1 MPNIFQRT
9 GRPARPV
16 QPGLLPTRS
25 TRLARTRHP
34 SGSTL
39 IVVLA
44 LLALLSIL
52 GLAFVTFSG
61 SERTSAEN
69 YSAAAEKQYQSRPRA
84 STRILSRFAADR
96 LFFGS
101 RTNERNSALAGGRH
115 TLIASIV
122 GRDVQPHSG
131 KGVNLIGHKV
141 SGQQTG
147 YPVVDQNHDGTE
159 DSSQALLDINDSVS
173 ANNGT
178 SPSGRP
184 APDVDYTA
192 PDINSVFLAY
202 NGFALDAYNRPVHV
216 IIPSFLRP
224 QYIRGF
230 TSGASKAT
238 PVLDWETRSGTVR
251 RILRPHPMHKDFG
264 PSGSSPRTSAMD
276 PQGFRYVMTQ
286 AQANQLGLSGPFPF
300 GHSEDL
306 NGNGVLD
313 SGEDRN
319 ENGFLDTE
327 AHHGVWTLGAWQQNV
342 YYRSG
347 QWIILSEDANGNN
360 QLDQGEDTIVSGNST
375 IDRWYFRVE
384 TAGNSSNNMPTFGS
398 VNIGATIT
406 SGGGAPVWKRF
417 ITFQPRYEFDADAD
431 GDGIKEAI
439 YLDLDFPIHSLGNG
453 KSAIP
458 LFALTIYDADGLMN
472 LNATGNLSGQANLGG
487 GNFGGGK
494 FISRSNLGMSP
505 SEINPQWGLD
515 AGAFTT
521 DFPTSS
527 RTTTEVFQDQR
538 KFFNHEPSGWMEN
551 SNMAWWFL
559 LKGRAHYE
567 PGSGSLLSYTDGRH
581 GDLNQL
587 DAAISA
593 NSTTLTDY
601 PQPGLRGI
609 DDNYNQD
616 EGELAPP
623 FDLNR
628 LAVTRPYV
636 HPLDFRGTGTSTVK
650 VGSLFQPQLYTS
662 NRLKFPQYTAYQSQ
676 QVTMTGTTI
685 KWGQPLMGALMQ
697 SSITTPLIDEETES
711 IVDERN
717 RQGSDRLFDSKENY
731 FLQASRADLE
741 NSAFESRLARL
752 ASYNFQANTR
762 SEKIRRRFTVDSW
775 DTRDFV
781 RSFPGVGL
789 GLDRRR
795 AWEFWQNG
803 TNRFGTT
810 TYAFPPKF
818 NGAPIG
824 NLNDPF
830 RGPLRSLLEI
840 VANRAP
846 VNATDSTRMQRRLSP
861 NHIYE
866 RLNGVPM
873 RRTITEHPQNPGT
886 TIVNVSW
893 DSSNLPTYPP
903 ANSTQTEWWAR
914 YDRQRLARDV
924 YVCLYTLCGGSD
936 QINYTTSNDHD
947 NTMTPG
953 DSSDRHYTT
962 EQLREM
968 AQFAVNMV
976 DAMDTDN
983 VVTRFEYDK
992 NLGPTVDSSSGMT
1005 LRSGWNLDDNAWTND
1020 GFAPIGSAANG
1031 YDADHT
1037 DDGIERGVVHGVEA
1051 QQLTLTEFFA
1061 ARCSQVTDPDNNGIP
1076 YDHTATLHDDT
1087 LARTFA
1093 GIELRNITPFGV
1105 PLSGGSWRIEI
1116 RPNTASPAP
1125 GDIRR
1130 MTFRS
1135 SKQIEAATSFSVLS
1149 CADDHMDTLGTGA
1162 ELGFSVLRV
1171 DPDCIDATTVL
1182 TRNLLRV
1189 FPRTLAAADVLDLCR
1204 DSAQTAAQSPFRI
1217 SNGSGTD
1224 LTSTVGSFLT
1234 GAPFLAGGL
1243 SVHVVL
1249 QRRLH
1254 PNRSSLDPLTA
1265 APGQVAAYDLDNPW
1279 VEADRITYTRS
1290 FSGYQFNIGKEDNNP
1305 QATETHNIRKQLWE
1319 LRSRQRPQPLHRSG
1333 EAYMPNPAGAIG
1345 ASPWR
1350 TIART
1355 SLVLNSIGTENT
1367 NSPATFDRW
1376 QPHFDRPFASL
1387 VELFNIPIYG
1397 PHDVTSSLDKT
1408 GTHSAGHL
1416 KFLRPDFPNATSAD
1430 SRYDNRWVRLL
1441 NFLEI
1446 PTRTDRFP
1454 VASLPA
1460 SRKYRIPG
1468 KINLNT
1474 IRHPEALGGLIDRQ
1488 DVCDVAPTQAN
1499 SHLPDSTSE
1508 TSRDWWQQLIHSRD
1522 GYDPVSELFLPGMA
1536 HGHPFRSLGLVRFGR
1551 DGIEETLFRS
1561 IPLDTNTTSGYVK
1574 RRLFGLGTQSQH
1586 NNQTLHHS
1594 TRHQLL
1600 AKIHGNTTTRSNV
1613 FFVFMKVDWF
1623 ECHRD
1628 ATQGHVRIGAK
1639 LADAHSQRSFFVI
1652 DRSRALELVQPE
1664 HIPNDGTYNIG
1675 TGSGGNVTQ
1684 LDAGS
1689 MILYQQVIE

>member
-1 MPNIFQRT
+1 MPNIFKRT

-101 RTNERNSALAGGRH
+101 RTNERNSALSGGRH

-224 QYIRGF
+224 QYIRSF
-230 TSGASKAT
+230 TGGASKAT
-238 PVLDWETRSGTVR
+238 PVLDWETRSSTAR
-251 RILRPHPMHKDFG
+251 RVLRPHPMHKDFG
-264 PSGSSPRTSAMD
+264 PSGSSPRTSALD
-276 PQGFRYVMTQ
+276 PQGLRYVITQ
-286 AQANQLGLSGPFPF
+286 AQANRLGLSGPFPF

-313 SGEDRN
+313 AGEDRN

-360 QLDQGEDTIVSGNST
+360 RLDQGEDTIVVNSKL
-375 IDRWYFRVE
+375 DRRYFRAE
-384 TAGNSSNNMPTFGS
+384 RAGKSGTSRPTFNS
-398 VNIGATIT
+398 VADNHTLPLNPVPVQQLNGA
-406 SGGGAPVWKRF
+406 SPLVWKRF
-417 ITFQPRYEFDADAD
+417 STFQPRYEFDADAD

-453 KSAIP
+453 RTAIP

-472 LNATGNLSGQANLGG
+472 LNATGNLSGQVNLAAA
-487 GNFGGGK
+487 NFGGGK

-515 AGAFTT
+515 AGALAT

-538 KFFNHEPSGWMEN
+538 KFFNHAPSGWMEN

-587 DAAISA
+587 VTAISA

-623 FDLNR
+623 FDMNR

-636 HPLDFRGTGTSTVK
+636 HPLDFRGAGTSTVK
-650 VGSLFQPQLYTS
+650 VGSLFQAQLFTA
-662 NRLKFPQYTAYQSQ
+662 NRFKFPQYTAYQSQ
-676 QVTMTGTTI
+676 QVPMAGPTI
-685 KWGQPLMGALMQ
+685 KWGRPLQGVLMQ

-741 NSAFESRLARL
+741 NAAFESRLARL
-752 ASYNFQANTR
+752 ASYNFQTNTR

-781 RSFPGVGL
+781 RSFPGVIS

-818 NGAPIG
+818 NAAPIG
-824 NLNDPF
+824 GREDPF
-830 RGPLRSLLEI
+830 RDPLRTLLE
-840 VANRAP
+840 V
-846 VNATDSTRMQRRLSP
+846 
-861 NHIYE
+861 
-866 RLNGVPM
+866 
-873 RRTITEHPQNPGT
+873 
-886 TIVNVSW
+886 
-893 DSSNLPTYPP
+893 
-903 ANSTQTEWWAR
+903 
-914 YDRQRLARDV
+914 
-924 YVCLYTLCGGSD
+924 
-936 QINYTTSNDHD
+936 
-947 NTMTPG
+947 
-953 DSSDRHYTT
+953 
-962 EQLREM
+962 
-968 AQFAVNMV
+968 
-976 DAMDTDN
+976 
-983 VVTRFEYDK
+983 
-992 NLGPTVDSSSGMT
+992 
-1005 LRSGWNLDDNAWTND
+1005 
-1020 GFAPIGSAANG
+1020 
-1031 YDADHT
+1031 
-1037 DDGIERGVVHGVEA
+1037 
-1051 QQLTLTEFFA
+1051 
-1061 ARCSQVTDPDNNGIP
+1061 
-1076 YDHTATLHDDT
+1076 
-1087 LARTFA
+1087 
-1093 GIELRNITPFGV
+1093 
-1105 PLSGGSWRIEI
+1105 
-1116 RPNTASPAP
+1116 
-1125 GDIRR
+1125 
-1130 MTFRS
+1130 
-1135 SKQIEAATSFSVLS
+1135 
-1149 CADDHMDTLGTGA
+1149 
-1162 ELGFSVLRV
+1162 
-1171 DPDCIDATTVL
+1171 
-1182 TRNLLRV
+1182 
-1189 FPRTLAAADVLDLCR
+1189 
-1204 DSAQTAAQSPFRI
+1204 
-1217 SNGSGTD
+1217 
-1224 LTSTVGSFLT
+1224 
-1234 GAPFLAGGL
+1234 
-1243 SVHVVL
+1243 
-1249 QRRLH
+1249 
-1254 PNRSSLDPLTA
+1254 
-1265 APGQVAAYDLDNPW
+1265 
-1279 VEADRITYTRS
+1279 
-1290 FSGYQFNIGKEDNNP
+1290 
-1305 QATETHNIRKQLWE
+1305 
-1319 LRSRQRPQPLHRSG
+1319 
-1333 EAYMPNPAGAIG
+1333 
-1345 ASPWR
+1345 
-1350 TIART
+1350 
-1355 SLVLNSIGTENT
+1355 
-1367 NSPATFDRW
+1367 
-1376 QPHFDRPFASL
+1376 
-1387 VELFNIPIYG
+1387 
-1397 PHDVTSSLDKT
+1397 
-1408 GTHSAGHL
+1408 
-1416 KFLRPDFPNATSAD
+1416 
-1430 SRYDNRWVRLL
+1430 
-1441 NFLEI
+1441 
-1446 PTRTDRFP
+1446 
-1454 VASLPA
+1454 
-1460 SRKYRIPG
+1460 
-1468 KINLNT
+1468 
-1474 IRHPEALGGLIDRQ
+1474 
-1488 DVCDVAPTQAN
+1488 
-1499 SHLPDSTSE
+1499 
-1508 TSRDWWQQLIHSRD
+1508 
-1522 GYDPVSELFLPGMA
+1522 
-1536 HGHPFRSLGLVRFGR
+1536 
-1551 DGIEETLFRS
+1551 
-1561 IPLDTNTTSGYVK
+1561 
-1574 RRLFGLGTQSQH
+1574 
-1586 NNQTLHHS
+1586 
-1594 TRHQLL
+1594 
-1600 AKIHGNTTTRSNV
+1600 
-1613 FFVFMKVDWF
+1613 
-1623 ECHRD
+1623 
-1628 ATQGHVRIGAK
+1628 
-1639 LADAHSQRSFFVI
+1639 
-1652 DRSRALELVQPE
+1652 
-1664 HIPNDGTYNIG
+1664 
-1675 TGSGGNVTQ
+1675 
-1684 LDAGS
+1684 
-1689 MILYQQVIE
+1689 